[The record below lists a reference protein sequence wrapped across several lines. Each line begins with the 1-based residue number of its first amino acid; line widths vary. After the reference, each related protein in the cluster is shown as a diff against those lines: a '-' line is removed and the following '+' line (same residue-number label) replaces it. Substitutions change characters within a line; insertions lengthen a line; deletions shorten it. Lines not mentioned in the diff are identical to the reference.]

1 MDNEIKATADEEL
14 QSYIYQVEVATAIED
29 RLQEL
34 SGEMVGDAVRNGV
47 KQVAQECYEVLVFEH
62 AMKQYL
68 EEFVES
74 LTAADLRTGAD
85 HQLNDEA
92 IDSCTDDQLAQSVLD
107 STKEVAQEVMLEE

>member
-1 MDNEIKATADEEL
+1 
-14 QSYIYQVEVATAIED
+14 
-29 RLQEL
+29 
-34 SGEMVGDAVRNGV
+34 
-47 KQVAQECYEVLVFEH
+47 
-62 AMKQYL
+62 MKQYL

-107 STKEVAQEVMLEE
+107 STREVAQEVMLEE